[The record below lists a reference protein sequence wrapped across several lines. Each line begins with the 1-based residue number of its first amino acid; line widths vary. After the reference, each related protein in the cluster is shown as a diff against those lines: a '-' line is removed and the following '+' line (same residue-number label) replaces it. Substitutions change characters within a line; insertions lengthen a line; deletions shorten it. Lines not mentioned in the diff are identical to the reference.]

1 MNTTLRRPTWPMLG
15 AVVTLAMTLAG
26 CSQTPAADTSAQS
39 AVATSLAVSS
49 GDTYFT
55 TDKVHTID
63 IDLDQADY
71 EAMLATYAE
80 TGDKEWVTVTA
91 TIDGTTFE
99 DVGLRLKGNS
109 SLRTA
114 LASARGIE
122 LSEEDLAAEGSD
134 SGDSSSDAAA
144 PETIPWL
151 IRLNKYVDGQN
162 YLGRYDFVVRGNDTE
177 TSLNEAVAMAMLEE
191 AGLATHRV
199 AFTAFSVNGSE
210 AKLRLVSEVPDDE
223 LWNEDWFG
231 TDGATWKADS
241 DGDWDYHGEDGAE
254 YESIW
259 KQRTGE
265 DDMTPIV
272 EFMDFI
278 NNSSDET
285 FEDSLGHYLDLDQF
299 AKYLAVEDLMNNWDT
314 ISGMGNN
321 GYLHYDPST
330 GMMTLVAWDHDRA
343 FESRGR
349 GIGGPAGA
357 GGAGG
362 PGGAPGDLPEG
373 FDEGDLPEGF
383 PESLGQEGFPDGM
396 ELPDGFPEGMDG
408 DFTPP
413 DGFPEGMEPPNGTGQ
428 ARPGRPGGGTR
439 PDGMARP
446 DRATR
451 PGDETQS
458 GNVADGNRPGGNA
471 PGGAPGARGTN
482 VLEARFRASEA
493 FMKMYNQAYSEL
505 TASLI
510 DSGFAQGVLDQYTEL
525 LVSQASELVSPQTVE
540 SDAKVISNQL
550 VRDKEE
556 AKTA

>member
-1 MNTTLRRPTWPMLG
+1 MNTVKRGKAWSLLG
-15 AVVTLAMTLAG
+15 AFATVALALSG
-26 CSQTPAADTSAQS
+26 CGKASTDEPSTDATQSSQTVTTP
-39 AVATSLAVSS
+39 SS
-49 GDTYFT
+49 DTYFT
-55 TDKVHTID
+55 TDEVHSID

-71 EAMLATYAE
+71 EAMLTTYAE

-91 TIDGTTFE
+91 TIDGNTFE

-114 LASARGIE
+114 LATSRGIE
-122 LSEEDLAAEGSD
+122 LSEEDLENEGSD

-177 TSLNEAVAMAMLEE
+177 SSLNEAVAMAMLEE

-231 TDGATWKADS
+231 TEGATWKADS

-254 YESIW
+254 YEAIW

-285 FEDSLGHYLDLDQF
+285 FEDSLGEYLDLDQF
-299 AKYLAVEDLMNNWDT
+299 AKYLAVEDMINNWDT

-330 GMMTLVAWDHDRA
+330 GMMTLIAWDHDRA
-343 FESRGR
+343 FESH
-349 GIGGPAGA
+349 GA
-357 GGAGG
+357 GMGGMPGDGGSGPSGG
-362 PGGAPGDLPEG
+362 PGGAPG
-373 FDEGDLPEGF
+373 
-383 PESLGQEGFPDGM
+383 
-396 ELPDGFPEGMDG
+396 
-408 DFTPP
+408 T
-413 DGFPEGMEPPNGTGQ
+413 
-428 ARPGRPGGGTR
+428 
-439 PDGMARP
+439 
-446 DRATR
+446 
-451 PGDETQS
+451 
-458 GNVADGNRPGGNA
+458 NA
-471 PGGAPGARGTN
+471 PGDNAPDGNAPGARGSN
-482 VLEARFRASEA
+482 ILETRFRASDT
-493 FMKMYNQAYSEL
+493 FMEMYNKAYADL
-505 TASLI
+505 TVSLI
-510 DSGFAQGVLDQYTEL
+510 DSGFAQDVLDQYTEL
-525 LVSQASELVSPQTVE
+525 LITQASDLVSPDTVE

-550 VRDKEE
+550 TSDKEE